1 MQVIPRRLPRAGR
14 WPKGGRGARWRG
26 NDCPKSNQS
35 RQHIV
40 SNPYRDGET
49 LYHTEAA
56 NRITA
61 AHEVT
66 PCSWQLAALNRELR
80 AWEQVYNTV
89 RPSQALDYSSP
100 QEFLARWPSQPKE
113 SKCH

>member
-35 RQHIV
+35 RQHI
-40 SNPYRDGET
+40 DGET
-49 LYHTEAA
+49 IYHTETA
-56 NRITA
+56 NRSTA

-66 PCSWQLAALNRELR
+66 PRSW
-80 AWEQVYNTV
+80 
-89 RPSQALDYSSP
+89 
-100 QEFLARWPSQPKE
+100 
-113 SKCH
+113 